1 VVAVEDPRRG
11 QLRLLHDHGVFFEFV
26 PLDDLGRSQPRR
38 LGLPEIT
45 TGVPHALAVTSAAGL
60 WACLTG
66 LTVTFSN
73 RQPPPLHALHPPPS
87 AVGQALPPRMDLPAL
102 APPLHP
108 QSGGTPAAPAR
119 KLARSPW
126 SGRADRR

>member
-1 VVAVEDPRRG
+1 
-11 QLRLLHDHGVFFEFV
+11 
-26 PLDDLGRSQPRR
+26 QPRR

-73 RQPPPLHALHPPPS
+73 REPPLLQGVEAHLPTS
-87 AVGQALPPRMDLPAL
+87 AAGEVLPLRMDLPAL

-126 SGRADRR
+126 SGPPDRR